1 MSLEYS
7 VSGNESVDC
16 AECVSGW
23 AHVGRLKVV
32 VVYSRLFT

>member
-16 AECVSGW
+16 AEGW